1 MTHDSGVALPA
12 LFFWIRAILVLLYVG
27 VPVLLV
33 GTTVWWAAR
42 RARLDVPAGLVRRAR
57 AARLAGLAAGLLLG
71 ILATRLGQ
79 EQLAPAAVAVGYLFG
94 LLAAELLW
102 VPAPTGPLRVAAL
115 QTRYVRPYIPRWSV
129 PVLLSAGVLA
139 IAVPVV
145 LAVLPTVRHGPFHPD
160 ALDAPQIILR
170 GGTLQWP
177 AAACVPPAALAVLA
191 LVVGGIALRR
201 VVLLPPVAVER
212 PGVDDRARRNSARA
226 VLATVLAIEL
236 FALAAQA
243 ILASWGVQVPG
254 PANDLLN
261 LLSRILFWCGISLA
275 IAAVLVWC
283 VMGWWKRLVAEPP
296 AAGSA
301 GSAGSAGAAGAG
313 GAAAA

>member
-1 MTHDSGVALPA
+1 MTTQDPAVGLPSI
-12 LFFWIRAILVLLYVG
+12 FFWVRAILVLLYVG

-33 GTTVWWAAR
+33 GTTVWWSAR

-129 PVLLSAGVLA
+129 PVLISAGVLA

-145 LAVLPTVRHGPFHPD
+145 LAVLPTVRYGPFHPD

-201 VVLLPPVAVER
+201 VVLLPPVAVDQ
-212 PGVDDRARRNSARA
+212 PGADEHARRNSARA
-226 VLATVLAIEL
+226 VIAAVLAIEL
-236 FALAAQA
+236 FVLAAQA
-243 ILASWGVQVPG
+243 TLASNGVAVPE
-254 PANDLLN
+254 PAGGVPYLI
-261 LLSRILFWCGISLA
+261 SRILVWCGFTLP
-275 IAAVLVWC
+275 IAGVLVWC
-283 VMGWWKRLVAEPP
+283 VLGWWKRLVIEP
-296 AAGSA
+296 AAGTPA
-301 GSAGSAGAAGAG
+301 GPAAV
-313 GAAAA
+313 